1 MKKKVLILI
10 SSFLLFLSSCNNET
24 SNSDSYFSED
34 SSSEEI
40 IHIGGDETDEKPF
53 EYKDTYGTLN
63 TNKFMHNNQEI
74 KYIINPQNNVGLFNV
89 TAFIYDMSVENLSKT
104 KTYKSGFT
112 SILYTP
118 DFYFT
123 NTTATDEYNEYV
135 AILKDEKYVVIDI
148 FSCGNSYIP
157 LNGLILAT
165 PKNSAF
171 SIEIGDTLN
180 LNQEISSYSYGLV
193 NQDNA
198 RLPFHS
204 INNYRDGNEVVL
216 YDREYGKH
224 TKTNS
229 YGCEIYF
236 KYDFEKKSFVVRGF
250 RGDKVES
257 GNLYDD
263 HINYGGYI
271 PEYGF
276 AISAHMNATNYN
288 SYRQGRRFSL
298 GDEVRFENYNFN
310 NQLENA
316 TLDKYYYDNPKK
328 RPDNIIS
335 IYNYN
340 GANLDK
346 YGYTNQHLW
355 GALEVAVIPISDYGI
370 VVAKGRNLTCPE
382 YGYLLSCNMDA
393 ATNLDKVTEIGS
405 LIKVSEDNVIVNN
418 DVGYSKLLLLEHY
431 LNILVNRSEIGH
443 EELFDYDYETLDS
456 SIDELSKIQLQIKEY
471 NDQLNKNDLN
481 ETQVFE
487 NELMINHLSTKATD
501 IYNKAYASSFESN
514 YVNNKSGWLF
524 PTSSSSVDDI
534 KQMLNHYKN
543 VNINLIY
550 IPVFDGCTNFNSKY
564 VPYDQDYIGN
574 YGEYGENNFL
584 KAFVEEAHKLGIEV
598 HGWTTNF
605 HVGFSSGDKR
615 LFNAHPEWQQVYYDG
630 RVDNLEDEM
639 TERDLLYFDQA
650 NPEVHQFYADFYN
663 ELLDNIP
670 LDGFHMDYIR
680 YAAGNDLVS
689 EGSVYCSVGTDGKL
703 YEKHCLSR
711 STGYTEYAMKDFLKT
726 YGYSSSANMK
736 ELVKNVEV
744 YKQWTEYRTSRVSA
758 FVEKIYNE
766 VTKDRNMLLS
776 IAIVPEVEHAIANKM
791 QDWTKW
797 VNNGWIDILNG
808 MHYNSSP
815 SYIVSTIEEGAN
827 LTEVELYRYPGILV
841 SSYYDL
847 PPIHNIYYLEAA
859 NYFNMGA
866 AIFDLQAI
874 WSKQRVIYSDSNT
887 DFESLLKIG
896 THRNESVTPHSS
908 LDKVF
913 NAFINDIS
921 QRCDNIYILNDCMSK
936 AKKDALIKKLKSFDV
951 NDPSILKN
959 QLEELK
965 KDISSYCSGKA
976 KDRINEYID
985 VIVEICDI
993 RIK

>member
-1 MKKKVLILI
+1 MKKKLLIII
-10 SSFLLFLSSCNNET
+10 SSFLLFLSSCDNEANNSNNSLSDNT
-24 SNSDSYFSED
+24 SV
-34 SSSEEI
+34 EEI
-40 IHIGGDETDEKPF
+40 IHIGGDETNEKPF

-63 TNKFMHNNQEI
+63 TNKFTYNNQEI
-74 KYIINPQNNVGLFNV
+74 KYIINPQNNVGSFNV
-89 TAFIYDMSVENLSKT
+89 TAFIYDMSIDKLSTT
-104 KTYKSGFT
+104 KAYKNGYT

-135 AILKDEKYVVIDI
+135 AILNDDKYVVTEM
-148 FSCGNSYIP
+148 FTNGNSYIP
-157 LNGLILAT
+157 LNGIILAV
-165 PKNSAF
+165 PKNSGF

-180 LNQEISSYSYGLV
+180 FNQSINSYSYALV

-204 INNYRDGNEVVL
+204 VNNYRDANEIVL
-216 YDREYGKH
+216 YDREYGKF

-229 YGCEIYF
+229 FGCEIYF
-236 KYDFEKKSFVVRGF
+236 KYDFELDSFVVKGF
-250 RGDKVES
+250 KGDKVEK
-257 GNLYDD
+257 GNLYED
-263 HINYGGYI
+263 HMNYGGYI

-276 AISAHMNATNYN
+276 AISAHKNAVNYN
-288 SYRQGRRFSL
+288 SYRQGRRFNI
-298 GDEVRFENYNFN
+298 DDVVRFENYNFN
-310 NQLENA
+310 NQFENA
-316 TLDKYYYDNPKK
+316 TFEKYYYNNPKK

-335 IYNYN
+335 VYNHN
-340 GANLDK
+340 GSNLDQ
-346 YGYTNQHLW
+346 YGYTNQNLW
-355 GALEVAVIPISDYGI
+355 GALEVAVLPISDYGI
-370 VVAKGRNLTCPE
+370 VVAKDRNLTCPD

-393 ATNLDKVTEIGS
+393 AINLDKVTKIGS
-405 LIKVSEDNVIVNN
+405 LVKLTDDSVIINN
-418 DVGYSKLLLLEHY
+418 DVSYSNLILLEHY
-431 LNILVNRSEIGH
+431 LNILVNRCEIGH
-443 EELFDYDYETLDS
+443 EQLYDYNYETLES
-456 SIDELSKIQLQIKEY
+456 SIDELTKIQLQIKEY
-471 NDQLNKNDLN
+471 YDQISNKKID
-481 ETQVFE
+481 EVSIFE
-487 NELMINHLSTKATD
+487 NELIIKNLAIKATD
-501 IYNKAYASSFESN
+501 IYNKAYSSSFESN
-514 YVNNKSGWLF
+514 YVSNKSGWLF
-524 PTSSSSVDDI
+524 PTSASSVDDI
-534 KQMLNHYKN
+534 KQMLKHYKN

-550 IPVFDGCTNFNSKY
+550 VPVFDGCTNFNSKY
-564 VPYDQDYIGN
+564 VPYDQDYVGN

-615 LFNAHPEWQQVYYDG
+615 LFNEHPQWQQVYYDG
-630 RVDNLEDEM
+630 KVDNLDDEM

-650 NPEVHQFYADFYN
+650 NPEVHQFYVDFYN

-680 YAAGNDLVS
+680 YAAGNDLIS
-689 EGSVYCSVGTDGKL
+689 KNSAYCSVGKDGKL

-711 STGYTEYAMKDFLKT
+711 SSGYTEYAMKDFLKS
-726 YGYSSSANMK
+726 YGYNQSDNMK
-736 ELVKNVEV
+736 ELIKNVNV

-791 QDWTKW
+791 QDWTTW

-808 MHYNSSP
+808 MHYSSSP
-815 SYIVSTIEEGAN
+815 KYITNTIIEGEN
-827 LTEVELYRYPGILV
+827 LTEIKLYRYPGILV

-847 PPIHNIYYLEAA
+847 APIHNIYYLEAA
-859 NYFNMGA
+859 NYFNMGT

-874 WSKQRVIYSDSNT
+874 WSKERVIYSNSNT

-896 THRNESVTPHSS
+896 THRNESVTPHSD

-913 NAFINDIS
+913 NAFIKDIE
-921 QRCDNIYILNDCMSK
+921 QRCDNIYIPNKCMNK
-936 AKKDALIKKLKSFDV
+936 AKKEALIKKLKSYDTNNP
-951 NDPSILKN
+951 NDLKN

-965 KDISSYCSGKA
+965 KDIESYCSGKA

-985 VIVEICDI
+985 LIVEICEI
-993 RIK
+993 RIS